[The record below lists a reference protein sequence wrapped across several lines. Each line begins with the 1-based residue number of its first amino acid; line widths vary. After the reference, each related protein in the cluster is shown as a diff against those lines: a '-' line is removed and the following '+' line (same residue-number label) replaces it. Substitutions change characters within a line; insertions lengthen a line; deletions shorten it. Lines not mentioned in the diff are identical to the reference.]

1 VRELDNRGSHFYL
14 ALYWADEIAKQVECT
29 QLQGIFKGLSKKLRD
44 NEKTITD
51 ELISCQGD
59 KVDIGGYYRPNAEIV
74 EKAMRPSKTLNS
86 LLNSVE

>member
-1 VRELDNRGSHFYL
+1 
-14 ALYWADEIAKQVECT
+14 
-29 QLQGIFKGLSKKLRD
+29 LSKKLRD

>member
-1 VRELDNRGSHFYL
+1 MKSQNRLNALSSKELLRSY
-14 ALYWADEIAKQVECT
+14 Q
-29 QLQGIFKGLSKKLRD
+29 KKLRD